1 MGLLDYFLPSRTSAG
16 TLDAHKELLTR
27 ALQAS
32 YDAAQGKRRLA
43 GWRPSSAG
51 PVQRVASSLPAVR
64 QRSRDLARNNLVSRA
79 AIDRWVS
86 TLVGSGISPK
96 PLVDDAVMRKKLIT
110 LWEDWA
116 ECCDFDGQTD
126 YYGLQTLV
134 TRSMLEGAEA
144 LIKLVPRKTRS
155 GISLQL
161 QVLEGEHLSHKNTP
175 APNGNRV
182 IDGIELNAVG
192 QRVAYWLYP
201 QHPGDWLMRHHVSME
216 PVRVPAS
223 QIVHVFEAQ
232 SPGQLRGMPLQAPG
246 MVKLKGLDEFD
257 DATLERQKLANLFMA
272 FITRPPADAEAA
284 SAQLDLLLQAIKQLQ
299 PGQEQ
304 MAADMVAVWRNQ
316 TQAGG
321 MVGLEP
327 GIAQELLPGESVEFS
342 NPPGVG
348 SDYDPFTRQQHHQIA
363 AGFGVPY
370 AVMMYDFTA
379 ENDRTVRVSLNE
391 FRRHAQQRQRNVLIP
406 TLCRAVR
413 EAWFD
418 AAVLAGLIPSDPAL
432 RATRWTP
439 QGFAYIHPVQD
450 VEASVRAIAN
460 GLTSRSEALLERGLD
475 ADLVDEEVAQ
485 DNEREHRL
493 GLKFAYH
500 NQSQIAPQAGD
511 ANKSQ
516 TDDNS

>member
-1 MGLLDYFLPSRTSAG
+1 MGWLDRFLPSRQRTDSLEANK
-16 TLDAHKELLTR
+16 ALLTQAVR
-27 ALQAS
+27 AS
-32 YDAAQGKRRLA
+32 YDAAQSRRRLS
-43 GWRPSSAG
+43 GWRPGNAG
-51 PVQRVASSLPAVR
+51 PVQRVASNLPVVR

-96 PLVDDAVMRKKLIT
+96 PLIEDAALRKRLIT
-110 LWEDWA
+110 LWEDWV
-116 ECCDFDGQTD
+116 ECCDFDGHTD
-126 YYGLQTLV
+126 YYGLQTLA

-144 LIKLVPRKTRS
+144 FIKLVPKATRS
-155 GISLQL
+155 GVRLQL

-182 IDGIELNAVG
+182 VDGIELNAAG
-192 QRVAYWLYP
+192 QRVAYWMYA
-201 QHPGDWLMRHHVSME
+201 QHPGDRLINRSVSFE

-232 SPGQLRGMPLQAPG
+232 SPGQLRGMPMQAPG

-284 SAQLDLLLQAIKQLQ
+284 SAQFDLLLQAIKQLQ

-304 MAADMVAVWRNQ
+304 MAADMVAAWRNQ
-316 TQAGG
+316 TQSGG

-327 GIAQELLPGESVEFS
+327 GIAQELLPGEHVEFS

-348 SDYDPFTRQQHHQIA
+348 SDYDPFTRQQQHQIA

-370 AVMMYDFTA
+370 AVMMYDFA
-379 ENDRTVRVSLNE
+379 QENDRTVRVSLNE

-418 AAVLAGLIPSDPAL
+418 AAVLAGLLPPDPAL

-450 VEASVRAIAN
+450 VEASIRAMAN

-475 ADLVDEEVAQ
+475 ADLVDEEIAQ
-485 DNEREHRL
+485 DNERERRL
-493 GLKFAYH
+493 GLQFAYH
-500 NQSQIAPQAGD
+500 NQAQIAPQAG
-511 ANKSQ
+511 ALNERQ
-516 TDDNS
+516 TDDHL